1 MLFHLIERAILQC
14 QKTLLRWGPAVLGWT
29 LDRLWE
35 VHDRQGARPQQP
47 FTRTLLPLLTRL
59 SHWAFRVAV
68 RGWTLL
74 IRVLVWL
81 GGRVDWQTGGWYFR
95 PWGRR
100 GEEWIGDL
108 REYRET
114 RLASGQSP
122 WVVELETLWQIGQLF
137 LALIVITLSGTRERT
152 QQEVMLRLTLGAS
165 LAVTKSY
172 GEAISQLTKGLEL
185 LRTLPDTPERSR
197 QELTLQLTLG
207 TPLAVLKGYTAPEVE
222 LAYGRARE
230 LCHQVEDTP
239 QISRV
244 LGGLWRL
251 HNMRAELR
259 IARQLGADLL
269 RRAQRTDDPG
279 LRLAAHLALGATSS
293 YLGEFASARA
303 HLEHG
308 IVLYDAQQHR
318 AWAFLYHTAHSVVG
332 CLSIAAWVVQ
342 LLGYPT
348 QALHHIHEA
357 LTLAQQLAHPFS
369 LAYALCHAAVV
380 HQLCREGR
388 AAQAYAEA
396 AITLATKHADAQ
408 GFGMWWAMGT
418 MLRGWALAEQ
428 GQGEAGIAHMRQG
441 LAAWRASGAELAVPY
456 WSAMLVEGYGK
467 SGQAD
472 EGLRVVDEVL
482 AGVDT
487 NGQRFFEAELH
498 RLKGE
503 LLVLQATGRG
513 SVGTTP
519 TGSARVGEVEHAVLS
534 EAATCFRRARAV
546 ACDQQARW
554 LELRAVQ
561 NVSRLLQQQDKR
573 DEARQLLGETYRWFP
588 EGLDL
593 RDLQEA
599 RALLAELS

>member
-1 MLFHLIERAILQC
+1 MRSPGDVQMLFNLLERAILRF

-35 VHDRQGARPQQP
+35 VHDRQGVRPQQP
-47 FTRTLLPLLTRL
+47 FTRTLPLLTRL
-59 SHWAFRVAV
+59 SHWAFRAAV

-100 GEEWIGDL
+100 GEEWM
-108 REYRET
+108 
-114 RLASGQSP
+114 
-122 WVVELETLWQIGQLF
+122 VELETLWQIGQLF

-207 TPLAVLKGYTAPEVE
+207 TPLAVIKGYTAPEVE
-222 LAYGRARE
+222 LAYGRARA

-269 RRAQRTDDPG
+269 QRAHRTHDPG

-293 YLGEFASARA
+293 YLGEFASART

-308 IVLYDAQQHR
+308 IVLYDPQQHR
-318 AWAFLYHTAHSVVG
+318 SWAFLYHTAHPVVG
-332 CLSIAAWVVQ
+332 CRSIAAWVVQ

-348 QALHHIHEA
+348 QALQHIHEA
-357 LTLAQQLAHPFS
+357 LTLAQQLSHPFS

-380 HQLCREGR
+380 HELCREGR

-396 AITLATKHADAQ
+396 AMTLATTHADAQ

-418 MLRGWALAEQ
+418 MVRGWALAAQ

-467 SGQAD
+467 GGQSA

-482 AGVDT
+482 AGVDS

-513 SVGTTP
+513 SAGTTP
-519 TGSARVGEVEHAVLS
+519 YASS
-534 EAATCFRRARAV
+534 
-546 ACDQQARW
+546 
-554 LELRAVQ
+554 
-561 NVSRLLQQQDKR
+561 
-573 DEARQLLGETYRWFP
+573 
-588 EGLDL
+588 
-593 RDLQEA
+593 
-599 RALLAELS
+599 